1 MRVYYLGKPG
11 DNSYFI
17 PVENRPNALQRFLL
31 RVLLNIYY
39 KEIEQ

>member
-11 DNSYFI
+11 DKSFC
-17 PVENRPNALQRFLL
+17 VNRPNALQRFLL

-39 KEIEQ
+39 KEDEQ